1 MLGYLAHPE
10 ELLLVDKEGTH
21 SSVVLTWRN
30 GLHGLTSFSM
40 LMTLEFTWGRFPMMI
55 LLKTCPQGR
64 FLRRKPHRTHQSP
77 TSAPSARISP
87 RGDQLHT
94 QSEKHVSYVA
104 IQKPSEGMKP
114 QGFLQ
119 RITLMLMLIL
129 EDPVV
134 LPIAL
139 LASCVKP
146 PWLFARNGLPL
157 PRRLKVPPSTR

>member
-1 MLGYLAHPE
+1 MKEWVAW
-10 ELLLVDKEGTH
+10 VDKFFDVDDAGVYLREIPNDDPVEDMP
-21 SSVVLTWRN
+21 SRKISAK
-30 GLHGLTSFSM
+30 
-40 LMTLEFTWGRFPMMI
+40 
-55 LLKTCPQGR
+55 KTPPNPP
-64 FLRRKPHRTHQSP
+64 KPNKCTQC
-77 TSAPSARISP
+77 TDSP

-94 QSEKHVSYVA
+94 PSEKHVSYVA

-139 LASCVKP
+139 LASCVNP

>member
-1 MLGYLAHPE
+1 M
-10 ELLLVDKEGTH
+10 DKEGTTR
-21 SSVVLTWRN
+21 SPYLKEWVAWVDKFFDVDDAGVYLREIPNDDPVEDMPSRKISAKKTPPN
-30 GLHGLTSFSM
+30 PPKPNKCTQC
-40 LMTLEFTWGRFPMMI
+40 TDFT
-55 LLKTCPQGR
+55 
-64 FLRRKPHRTHQSP
+64 
-77 TSAPSARISP
+77 
-87 RGDQLHT
+87 RGDRLNT
-94 QSEKHVSYVA
+94 PSEKHVSYVA

-119 RITLMLMLIL
+119 RIALMLMLIL

-146 PWLFARNGLPL
+146 SLMKPPWLFARNGLPL

>member
-1 MLGYLAHPE
+1 
-10 ELLLVDKEGTH
+10 
-21 SSVVLTWRN
+21 
-30 GLHGLTSFSM
+30 
-40 LMTLEFTWGRFPMMI
+40 MMI
-55 LLKTCPQGR
+55 LLKTCPQGTDFTER
-64 FLRRKPHRTHQSP
+64 GSTEYTIRKTPPNPPKPNKCTQC
-77 TSAPSARISP
+77 TDFT
-87 RGDQLHT
+87 RGDRLNT
-94 QSEKHVSYVA
+94 PSEKHVSYVA

-119 RITLMLMLIL
+119 RIALMLMLIL